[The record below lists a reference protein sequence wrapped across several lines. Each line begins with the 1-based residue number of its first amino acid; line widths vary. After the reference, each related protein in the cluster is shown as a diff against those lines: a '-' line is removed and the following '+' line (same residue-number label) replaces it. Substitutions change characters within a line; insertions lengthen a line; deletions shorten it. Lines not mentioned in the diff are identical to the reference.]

1 MGIIMKYSLE
11 VLEALGAYAF
21 AIRVTNETGE
31 FTYFSVNEPEVV
43 VSRIMQEKEDIT
55 NISKDLIKA
64 LIVDNLLEY
73 SAENVAFLVC

>member
-1 MGIIMKYSLE
+1 MGIIMRFSLE

-31 FTYFSVNEPEVV
+31 FTYFSVNEPEIV

-55 NISKDLIKA
+55 NISKGLIKA
-64 LIVDNLLEY
+64 LITDNLLEY

>member
-1 MGIIMKYSLE
+1 MGIIMRFSLE

-31 FTYFSVNEPEVV
+31 FTRFSVKEPEIV

-55 NISKDLIKA
+55 NISKDLFKA
-64 LIVDNLLEY
+64 LIADNLLEY
-73 SAENVAFLVC
+73 DSWNVTFLVG

>member
-55 NISKDLIKA
+55 NISKDLFKA